1 MGNAAAKLRGFA
13 AACHFAPTLSVT
25 FMVSLLAWRSGWSGW
40 HLCLL
45 VVAVF
50 TGQLSVG
57 WSNDAIDAPIDIAAG
72 RTAKPIVAGVLS
84 VRGLWVAAVAALIT
98 TVVASFMAA
107 GVPGGAIQVI
117 AVASAWL
124 YNLRLSRTTW
134 SWLPYAVSF
143 ACVTP
148 FITLGLAPP
157 MAPALWAI
165 AVFVSTGVAAHLA
178 NALPD
183 LATDQERGLGG
194 LVTRLGEVRAK
205 RLALA
210 LLVLSA
216 FILLTQV
223 AQINPVAA
231 YLIPVATGVVLVL
244 ALRPT
249 RRSVFFQ
256 AVQGLA
262 IFEVVVILVTGIP
275 ITS

>member
-1 MGNAAAKLRGFA
+1 MRRPLAVARGFA
-13 AACHFAPTLSVT
+13 VACHLLPTLSVT
-25 FMVSLLAWRSGWSGW
+25 AMVSLLAWRTGWSGW
-40 HLCLL
+40 QLLLL
-45 VVAVF
+45 VVAVLS
-50 TGQLSVG
+50 GQLSVG

-72 RTAKPIVAGVLS
+72 RTVKPVVAGVLS

-98 TVVASFMAA
+98 TVVASFVAA
-107 GVPGGAIQVI
+107 GLLGGVFQVI

-148 FITLGLAPP
+148 FITLGMAPP

-194 LVTRLGEVRAK
+194 LVTRLGEVRAR
-205 RLALA
+205 RLALLLLA
-210 LLVLSA
+210 LSS
-216 FILLTQV
+216 FILLIQL
-223 AQINPVAA
+223 AQSNAVAA
-231 YLIPVATGVVLVL
+231 YLIPLATGVVLIL
-244 ALRPT
+244 AMRPT
-249 RRSVFFQ
+249 KRPIFFL
-256 AVQGLA
+256 AVQALA
-262 IFEVVVILVTGIP
+262 ALEVLVILVTGIP
-275 ITS
+275 ISS

>member
-1 MGNAAAKLRGFA
+1 MARAAALLRGFA
-13 AACHFAPTLSVT
+13 AACHLAPTLSVT
-25 FMVSLLAWRSGWSGW
+25 LMVSLLAWRSGWSGW
-40 HLCLL
+40 QLALL
-45 VVAVF
+45 VVAVL

-72 RTAKPIVAGVLS
+72 RTEKPIVAGVLS

-107 GVPGGAIQVI
+107 GLLGGAMQVI
-117 AVASAWL
+117 AVGSAWI

-143 ACVTP
+143 ACVVP
-148 FITLGLAPP
+148 FIAFGLDPP
-157 MAPALWAI
+157 QGPALWAI

-183 LATDQERGLGG
+183 LATDQEHGLGG
-194 LVTRLGEVRAK
+194 LVTRLGEGRAR
-205 RLALA
+205 RLALV

-216 FILLTQV
+216 FILLIQV
-223 AQINPVAA
+223 AQINAVAA
-231 YLIPVATGVVLVL
+231 YFIPLATGVALIL

-249 RRSVFFQ
+249 RRSVFFL
-256 AVQGLA
+256 AVQALA
-262 IFEVVVILVTGIP
+262 AFEVLVILVTGVP

>member
-1 MGNAAAKLRGFA
+1 MAILLKGYA
-13 AACHFAPTLSVT
+13 AACHLVPTLSVT
-25 FMVSLLAWRSGWSGW
+25 VMVSLLAWRTGWSGW
-40 HLCLL
+40 HLLLL
-45 VVAVF
+45 VVAVLS
-50 TGQLSVG
+50 GQLSVG

-98 TVVASFMAA
+98 TVVASFVAA
-107 GVPGGAIQVI
+107 GLLGGAIQVI

-148 FITLGLAPP
+148 FITFGLAPP
-157 MAPALWAI
+157 MTPALWAI

-205 RLALA
+205 RLAL
-210 LLVLSA
+210 LLLALSA
-216 FILLTQV
+216 FILLVQL
-223 AQINPVAA
+223 AQFNAVAA
-231 YLIPVATGVVLVL
+231 YLIPLATGVVLVL
-244 ALRPT
+244 AIRPT
-249 RRSVFFQ
+249 KRPIFFL
-256 AVQGLA
+256 AVQALA
-262 IFEVVVILVTGIP
+262 AFEVLVLLVTGIP